1 MCPKLSAY
9 MKTKI
14 ALIILIYLSAHNFFN
29 PLGLIPEKISKF
41 LFYFFCLLGLIFAM
55 RSNGRITDYP
65 KKYYNW
71 ILLGIVISI
80 FSVWINYGQSLSVS
94 VITTLPYIFGYC
106 FLYIITKFS
115 PDNGFLFKFIK
126 ILVIISF
133 FIYIANLISFP
144 NTIFGGENEDI
155 DMSRGFPRLGVSMIE
170 LIVFYMLY
178 SINQYHSS
186 NDKKWLVWTCITGV
200 LVILSLTRQIILL
213 AFAFSIMMIIH
224 KAKMWKKIVVIC
236 SLFAIYQFV
245 LPQIPIYQA
254 MAELSELQ
262 RDMNDYQK
270 EDIRITAWRFYTDEY
285 QKNEITRIIG
295 NGLPSIGNSKIG
307 NQFDNITNAR
317 FGGNGCYYVDVGWAG
332 FYWLFGIFATLG
344 LLIILIKALFLAIR
358 FKKDYY
364 AYWILFIIIS
374 SVASAPI
381 IFHSQVVS
389 LCIILYMIFK
399 YNEKN
404 ESDSTYNPQLQ

>member
-1 MCPKLSAY
+1 MDYK
-9 MKTKI
+9 KTI
-14 ALIILIYLSAHNFFN
+14 IILIYLSAQNFFN
-29 PLGLIPEKISKF
+29 PFGIIPEKTGKF
-41 LFYFFCLLGLIFAM
+41 LFYFFSIVGLYLAS
-55 RSNGRITDYP
+55 RSNTQGIKFP
-65 KKYYNW
+65 KNSYRW
-71 ILLGIVISI
+71 IIIGILISI
-80 FSVWINYGQSLSVS
+80 FSIWINYGQPLSIS
-94 VITTLPYIFGYC
+94 IMTTLPYIFAYS
-106 FLYIITKFS
+106 FFFILIKLL
-115 PDNGFLFKFIK
+115 PDIDYLFKFQK
-126 ILVIISF
+126 ILVICSIIIFISNLLF
-133 FIYIANLISFP
+133 FPY
-144 NTIFGGENEDI
+144 TILGGVREDV

-170 LIVFYMLY
+170 IVVFYMLY

-245 LPQIPIYQA
+245 LPQIPIFQA
-254 MAELSELQ
+254 MTELSELQ

-295 NGLPSIGNSKIG
+295 NGLPSIGNSKNG

-317 FGGNGCYYVDVGWAG
+317 FGGNGCYFVDVGWAG

-344 LLIILIKALFLAIR
+344 LLILLIKALFLAIR

-404 ESDSTYNPQLQ
+404 EINSINYSQLQ